1 MDFVDGLGDTSGAL
15 EIAVDDI
22 GRVEIM
28 NGRVRITFAAYR
40 GGAAFAAVALVWSK
54 EAYAAMQPK
63 REIMNGVILGR
74 LSPDAIV
81 TEGAAET
88 AH

>member
-1 MDFVDGLGDTSGAL
+1 MDFVEGLGDTSGIL

-22 GRVEIM
+22 ARVEVM

-40 GGAAFAAVALVWSK
+40 DGGLPFGAVALVWSK
-54 EAYAAMQPK
+54 EAYAAIQPK
-63 REIMNGVILGR
+63 REIMNALILGR
-74 LSPDAIV
+74 LPADVIEAM
-81 TEGAAET
+81 AEP